1 VDEEGRID
9 TDDGAVAAVDLV
21 GMCVTA
27 QPSIGLVEG
36 DSVTTGQHERSSQ
49 TGYTAADNGDRST
62 FFLRHVRYSEQGL
75 EWMPVTD
82 VTFAGR
88 PRRPLLRMTGCTT
101 PKRGGDRRL

>member
-1 VDEEGRID
+1 
-9 TDDGAVAAVDLV
+9 
-21 GMCVTA
+21 
-27 QPSIGLVEG
+27 
-36 DSVTTGQHERSSQ
+36 
-49 TGYTAADNGDRST
+49 
-62 FFLRHVRYSEQGL
+62 VRYSEQGL